1 MKYENL
7 SVIIRCVGLYLASR
21 GKMAEKIL
29 IIDDD
34 VDTLRLVGLMLQRQG
49 YEISAASNGSQGLAK
64 ALEERP
70 DLILLDVMMPDMDGY
85 EVARRLRKNPVTVNV
100 PILMF
105 TAKTQLDD
113 KVAGFEVGADDYL
126 TKPTHPTELQAHVKA
141 LLARSAQKEKE
152 PSQIPTVSH
161 EHHGYVIGVLSAR
174 GGLGVSSLASNLA
187 ASIYS
192 RTQADVIL
200 AELTPGQGTIGMDFG
215 YQNQKGLTELL
226 KGTMVEIT
234 REKVEAS
241 LSPHNS
247 GLKLLLAS
255 ENPRDVTLTS
265 QVQNYEALV
274 ARLSTLARF
283 VVLDMGNGLPAFVQ
297 KLLPMCNE
305 RFIVIEGVSGTIQH
319 TKFLIDEIVDLKI
332 DRKTISVVLNNRMR
346 TESQMQLSQV
356 QEKLGHSI
364 AATLTPAPEAFV
376 QAMRMQTPAVI
387 CQPTNMTSQQ
397 FLKIADAILEREK
410 AR

>member
-1 MKYENL
+1 
-7 SVIIRCVGLYLASR
+7 
-21 GKMAEKIL
+21 MAEKIL

-49 YEISAASNGSQGLAK
+49 YDISAASNGTQGLAK

-85 EVARRLRKNPVTVNV
+85 EVTRRLRKNPATVAI

-113 KVAGFEVGADDYL
+113 KVTGFEVGADDYL

-141 LLARSAQKEKE
+141 LLARVVQKDATEVV
-152 PSQIPTVSH
+152 TASH

-187 ASIYS
+187 AGLVARAQS
-192 RTQADVIL
+192 DVIL
-200 AELTPGQGTIGMDFG
+200 AELTPGQGTLGMDLG
-215 YQNQKGLTELL
+215 APNQKGLTELL
-226 KGTMVEIT
+226 QGSVVEVT
-234 REKVEAS
+234 REKVQS
-241 LSPHNS
+241 FLVSHNS

-265 QVQNYEALV
+265 QVQNYEV
-274 ARLSTLARF
+274 IVSRLASLANF
-283 VVLDMGNGLPAFVQ
+283 IVLDLGNGLPAFVQ
-297 KLLPMCNE
+297 KILPMCNE
-305 RFIVIEGVSGTIQH
+305 RVIVVEGTPGAIQH
-319 TKFLIDEIVDLKI
+319 TKLLIDEVASLQI
-332 DRKTISVVLNNRMR
+332 DRKSISVVLNNRMR
-346 TESQMQLSQV
+346 TEAQMQLSQV

-364 AATLTPAPEAFV
+364 AATLTPAPEAFL
-376 QAMRMQTPAVI
+376 QATRLQTPAVI
-387 CQPTNMTSQQ
+387 
-397 FLKIADAILEREK
+397 
-410 AR
+410 

>member
-1 MKYENL
+1 
-7 SVIIRCVGLYLASR
+7 
-21 GKMAEKIL
+21 MAEKIL

-49 YEISAASNGSQGLAK
+49 YVISAASNGTQGLAK
-64 ALEERP
+64 ALEEHP

-85 EVARRLRKNPVTVNV
+85 EVARRLRKNPTTLTI

-141 LLARSAQKEKE
+141 LLARNPQKEKE
-152 PSQIPTVSH
+152 SGEIVTALH
-161 EHHGYVIGVLSAR
+161 ENHGYVIGVLAAR
-174 GGLGVSSLASNLA
+174 GGLGVSSLAANLA

-192 RTQADVIL
+192 REQTDVIL
-200 AELTPGQGTIGMDFG
+200 AELTPGQGTLGIDFG

-226 KGTMVEIT
+226 QGTVAEIT
-234 REKVEAS
+234 HEKVEAS

-265 QVQNYEALV
+265 QVQNYETLV
-274 ARLSTLARF
+274 TRLSTLARF
-283 VVLDMGNGLPAFVQ
+283 IVLDLGNGLPAFVQ
-297 KLLPMCNE
+297 KILPLCNE
-305 RFIVIEGVSGTIQH
+305 RIIVVEGVLGTIQH
-319 TKFLIDEIVDLKI
+319 TKLLIDNIVDLKI
-332 DRKTISVVLNNRMR
+332 DRKTINVVLNNRMR
-346 TESQMQLSQV
+346 SEAQMQLSQV
-356 QEKLGHSI
+356 QEKLGHSVI
-364 AATLTPAPEAFV
+364 ATLTPAPEAFT
-376 QAMRMQTPAVI
+376 QATRVQTPVVI

-397 FLKIADAILEREK
+397 FLKLADIILEREK

>member
-1 MKYENL
+1 
-7 SVIIRCVGLYLASR
+7 
-21 GKMAEKIL
+21 MAEKIL

-85 EVARRLRKNPVTVNV
+85 EVARRLRKNPTTQTV

-113 KVAGFEVGADDYL
+113 KVTGFEVGADDYL

-141 LLARSAQKEKE
+141 LLARSSQKEKD
-152 PSQIPTVSH
+152 VSEIVTDSR
-161 EHHGYVIGVLSAR
+161 EHHGYVIGVISAR
-174 GGLGVSSLASNLA
+174 GGLGVSSIASNLA
-187 ASIYS
+187 AGIYS
-192 RTQADVIL
+192 RAQPDVIL
-200 AELTPGQGTIGMDFG
+200 AELTPGQGTVGMDFG
-215 YQNQKGLTELL
+215 YQNPKGLTEILQ
-226 KGTMVEIT
+226 GSVAEVT

-247 GLKLLLAS
+247 GVKLLLAS
-255 ENPRDVTLTS
+255 GNPRDMTLTS

-283 VVLDMGNGLPAFVQ
+283 VILDMGSGLPSFVQ
-297 KLLPMCNE
+297 KILPLCSE
-305 RFIVIEGVSGTIQH
+305 CIVVVEGVSSTIQH
-319 TKFLIDEIVDLKI
+319 TKLLIEDIVGLKV
-332 DRKTISVVLNNRMR
+332 DTGKISVVLNNRMR
-346 TESQMQLSQV
+346 SEAQMQLSQA

-364 AATLTPAPEAFV
+364 ASTLTPAPEAFQ
-376 QAMRMQTPAVI
+376 QAARLQTPAVI

-397 FLKIADAILEREK
+397 FLKIADAIIEREK
-410 AR
+410 SQ

>member
-1 MKYENL
+1 
-7 SVIIRCVGLYLASR
+7 
-21 GKMAEKIL
+21 MAEKIL

-64 ALEERP
+64 ALEECP

-85 EVARRLRKNPVTVNV
+85 EVARRLRKNPTTRTV

-113 KVAGFEVGADDYL
+113 KVTGFEVGADDYL

-152 PSQIPTVSH
+152 SDKTVTDSQ

-174 GGLGVSSLASNLA
+174 GGLGVSSVASNLA
-187 ASIYS
+187 AGIYS
-192 RTQADVIL
+192 RTQSDVIL
-200 AELTPGQGTIGMDFG
+200 AEFIPGQGTMGVDFG

-226 KGTMVEIT
+226 QGTVAEIT
-234 REKVEAS
+234 REKVAS
-241 LSPHNS
+241 SLTPHNS

-265 QVQNYEALV
+265 QVQNYETLV

-283 VVLDMGNGLPAFVQ
+283 VILDLGNGLPDFAQ
-297 KLLPMCNE
+297 KILPMCSE
-305 RFIVIEGVSGTIQH
+305 RIIVIEGAPGTIQH
-319 TKFLIDEIVDLKI
+319 TRFLIDNIADLKI
-332 DRKTISVVLNNRMR
+332 DRKSISVVLNNRIR
-346 TESQMQLSQV
+346 SEAQMQLAQV
-356 QEKLGHSI
+356 QEKLGHSV
-364 AATLTPAPEAFV
+364 AATLTPAPEAFL
-376 QAMRMQTPAVI
+376 QATRLLTPAVI

-397 FLKIADAILEREK
+397 FLKFADTILEREK
-410 AR
+410 TR

>member
-1 MKYENL
+1 
-7 SVIIRCVGLYLASR
+7 
-21 GKMAEKIL
+21 MAEKIL

-152 PSQIPTVSH
+152 PSQIATVSH

-187 ASIYS
+187 ASLYS

-397 FLKIADAILEREK
+397 FLKIADTILEREK

>member
-1 MKYENL
+1 MT
-7 SVIIRCVGLYLASR
+7 
-21 GKMAEKIL
+21 EKIL

-85 EVARRLRKNPVTVNV
+85 EVARRLRKNPVTLTV

-113 KVAGFEVGADDYL
+113 KVTGFEVGADDYL

-152 PSQIPTVSH
+152 PNEIVTALH
-161 EHHGYVIGVLSAR
+161 EQHGYVIGVLSAR

-187 ASIYS
+187 ASIYT

-200 AELTPGQGTIGMDFG
+200 AELTPGQGTLGMDLG
-215 YQNQKGLTELL
+215 SPHQKGLTELL
-226 KGTMVEIT
+226 QGTVAEVT
-234 REKVEAS
+234 REKVES
-241 LSPHNS
+241 CLSTHNS

-265 QVQNYEALV
+265 QVQNYEAII

-283 VVLDMGNGLPAFVQ
+283 IILDMGNGLPAFVQ
-297 KLLPMCNE
+297 KILPMCSE
-305 RFIVIEGVSGTIQH
+305 QIIVVEGVPGTIQH
-319 TKFLIDEIVDLKI
+319 TKLLIDEMADLKI
-332 DRKTISVVLNNRMR
+332 DRKKISVVLNNRMR
-346 TESQMQLSQV
+346 TEAQMQLTQV

-364 AATLTPAPEAFV
+364 AATLTPAPEAFL
-376 QAMRMQTPAVI
+376 QATRMQTPAVI
-387 CQPTNMTSQQ
+387 SQPTNMTSQQ
-397 FLKIADAILEREK
+397 FLKFADSVLEREK

>member
-1 MKYENL
+1 
-7 SVIIRCVGLYLASR
+7 
-21 GKMAEKIL
+21 MAEKIL

-49 YEISAASNGSQGLAK
+49 YEIRAASNGTQGLEK
-64 ALEERP
+64 AMEDRP

-85 EVARRLRKNPVTVNV
+85 EVARRLRKNPATVTV

-141 LLARSAQKEKE
+141 LLARSAQKEKD
-152 PSQIPTVSH
+152 PNKFVNVPH
-161 EHHGYVIGVLSAR
+161 EQHGYVIGVLSAR

-187 ASIYS
+187 AGIYS
-192 RTQADVIL
+192 RTQSDVIL
-200 AELTPGQGTIGMDFG
+200 AELTPGQGTIASDFG

-226 KGTMVEIT
+226 QVAAAEIT
-234 REKVEAS
+234 REKVESS
-241 LSPHNS
+241 LTSHNS

-265 QVQNYEALV
+265 QVKNYEALV
-274 ARLSTLARF
+274 TRLSTLARF
-283 VVLDMGNGLPAFVQ
+283 VVLDLGNGLPAFVQ
-297 KLLPMCNE
+297 KILPMCNE
-305 RFIVIEGVSGTIQH
+305 RFIVVEGVPGTIQH
-319 TKFLIDEIVDLKI
+319 TKLLIDGIVDLKI
-332 DRKTISVVLNNRMR
+332 DRKSISVVLNNRIR
-346 TESQMQLSQV
+346 TESLMQLAQV
-356 QEKLGHSI
+356 QDKLGHSI
-364 AATLTPAPEAFV
+364 SATLIPAPEAFV
-376 QAMRMQTPAVI
+376 QATRLQTPVVI

-397 FLKIADAILEREK
+397 FLKIADDVLEREK
-410 AR
+410 TR